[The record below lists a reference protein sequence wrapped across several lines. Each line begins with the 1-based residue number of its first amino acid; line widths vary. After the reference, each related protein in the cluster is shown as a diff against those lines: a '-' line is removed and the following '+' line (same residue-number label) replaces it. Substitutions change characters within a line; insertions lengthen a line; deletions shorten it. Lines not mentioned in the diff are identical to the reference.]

1 MMRIA
6 RESGSYD
13 DERAAKNKRNQ
24 HSRRIKQRIKTYY
37 KEKFRN
43 NLKRFKTLKELDDEQ
58 ARGPTTIIKDG
69 EEISSPKRIAEEMS
83 RGFVEKVQRIRNK
96 INGNRYEAIR
106 SYKNA
111 IPRNENDFKLEI
123 VSVEQVYN
131 IINNMKTSNSCG
143 NDELTSRI
151 IKQMPSYVAT
161 ATCHLFNSIVRLAK
175 FPEALKT
182 ARLTPILKPGKT
194 STNIESY
201 RPISNLNI
209 VEKVIEE
216 VIRSQLEKFL
226 TKTKVITPNHHG
238 GRKNHSTATAK
249 SAMDMDINN
258 FRDKNLAIGVLTTD
272 LSAAYDTVDTHL
284 LLNKLEHIGVRGSE
298 LEILRTYLMDRNAY
312 VEIQGYTSEVLS
324 QPNCSVVQG
333 SKLSTTLY
341 TIYTLDITEVKKI
354 MTNPEEFK
362 RIVGKDKQQTTETN
376 VRSTGYINDVTHVV
390 AGINKEDLEI
400 ELHNLYSLLETLYKN
415 NILQM
420 NGTKTCFV
428 VINSPHDNDH
438 PERLSIRIDDKNIIK
453 EDDCI
458 KILGFFQNKRNSMD
472 TQLNAIAAKT
482 GMIMS
487 KLRKA
492 VPYMDNHS

>member
-1 MMRIA
+1 MESLNNSTIVLKINISPRKFFVIIGSYREWKHPGGADALSTEGIKNQVTRLNELGSVISKVKSMGYPVIWAGDLNIDRLHKNDSSKRADLRVLTPIFDSFINDYDLVQFNKDATWFRPGKKPSLLDLFLLDNPQQVVSCSNVTNILSEHAGVLLTINIDLKHRKPQFITIRNYKNITWEKIEPLLDKENSLQDLFNEKDPDIIAVKLLAGLNKIVSTLAPKKRIQLKKSSTPYWNQELSDSLSEVKEMMRIA

-13 DERAAKNKRNQ
+13 DERAAKHKRNQ

-43 NLKRFKTLKELDDEQ
+43 NLKQFKTLKELDDEQ

-131 IINNMKTSNSCG
+131 IINNMKTSNSRG

-238 GRKNHSTATAK
+238 GRKNH
-249 SAMDMDINN
+249 
-258 FRDKNLAIGVLTTD
+258 
-272 LSAAYDTVDTHL
+272 
-284 LLNKLEHIGVRGSE
+284 
-298 LEILRTYLMDRNAY
+298 
-312 VEIQGYTSEVLS
+312 
-324 QPNCSVVQG
+324 
-333 SKLSTTLY
+333 
-341 TIYTLDITEVKKI
+341 
-354 MTNPEEFK
+354 
-362 RIVGKDKQQTTETN
+362 
-376 VRSTGYINDVTHVV
+376 
-390 AGINKEDLEI
+390 
-400 ELHNLYSLLETLYKN
+400 
-415 NILQM
+415 
-420 NGTKTCFV
+420 
-428 VINSPHDNDH
+428 
-438 PERLSIRIDDKNIIK
+438 
-453 EDDCI
+453 
-458 KILGFFQNKRNSMD
+458 
-472 TQLNAIAAKT
+472 
-482 GMIMS
+482 
-487 KLRKA
+487 
-492 VPYMDNHS
+492 